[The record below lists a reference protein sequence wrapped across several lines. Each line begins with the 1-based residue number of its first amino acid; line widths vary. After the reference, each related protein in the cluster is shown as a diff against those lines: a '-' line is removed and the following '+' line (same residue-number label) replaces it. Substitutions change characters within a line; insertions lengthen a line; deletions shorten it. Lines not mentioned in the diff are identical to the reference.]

1 MKRVALGVLFGAAA
15 ASFAVLLRTAP
26 AWLMLVVALV
36 SIFKHFSL
44 GAIHDSARRLLY
56 AGLVAT
62 VGFGWFVMVY
72 PVMSDSAMRLWS
84 LAIGYTLGALGCL
97 FLLSGRS
104 PGSTVIP
111 AAAGLLVVAS
121 FDLEAAIH
129 PYLGV
134 AGVAGILYLGPPTK

>member
-26 AWLMLVVALV
+26 AWLMLAVALV

-84 LAIGYTLGALGCL
+84 LAIRYTLGALGCL

-111 AAAGLLVVAS
+111 AAAGLLLVAS